1 MISLSTNTKCNT
13 VIIMVD
19 DNTIAITEDL
29 QVPLSEIEFR
39 FSPSR
44 GPGGQHANRSH
55 TRVTLLFSVANSPS
69 LDEPVREKLQL
80 ALASRLDSQ
89 GVLQVTSQD
98 TRSQKQNREL
108 AIARFISL
116 LFDALQEQPERVTAK
131 PTKQMRKRWMEERKK
146 HSQRKEERRRDWSKD
161 T

>member
-1 MISLSTNTKCNT
+1 MD
-13 VIIMVD
+13 D

-55 TRVTLLFSVANSPS
+55 TRVTLLFDVANSPS
-69 LDEPVREKLQL
+69 LDDSIREKLL
-80 ALASRLDSQ
+80 HELASRLDSQ
-89 GVLQVTSQD
+89 GILQVTVQD
-98 TRSQKQNREL
+98 TRSQKQNRDL
-108 AIARFISL
+108 AIARFVSL
-116 LFDALQEQPERVTAK
+116 LFDALQEQPERVATK
-131 PTKQMRKRWMEERKK
+131 PTKQMRKRWMEERKQ

-161 T
+161 I